1 MTNDETIKEKAIVD
15 ILKEYF
21 QTNCTYVNN
30 LKIDYL
36 SENESWSLEQGANPI
51 VLKTNVLGNRTMQI
65 TFTLA
70 TRIFVN
76 SITDE
81 KQRNILKAFNDI
93 SEWMYQKTHKKE
105 LPVLNEGEISE
116 SLEATSSAYLF
127 AVNKDRT
134 EARYEMPCKFVYKK
148 IRGE

>member
-1 MTNDETIKEKAIVD
+1 MEKAIID

-21 QTNCTYVNN
+21 ENNCTCIDN

-36 SENESWSLEQGANPI
+36 SEGNSWSLEQGANP
-51 VLKTNVLGNRTMQI
+51 VLLKKDVLGNRKMQLS
-65 TFTLA
+65 FTLA

-81 KQRNILKAFNDI
+81 NQRKILKAFSDI
-93 SEWMYQKTHKKE
+93 SEWMYQMTSQNLLPE
-105 LPVLNEGEISE
+105 LNKDEIAE
-116 SLEATSSAYLF
+116 SLEATQNAYLF

-134 EARYEMPCKFVYKK
+134 EARYEMPCKFIYKK
-148 IRGE
+148 LKESENK

>member
-1 MTNDETIKEKAIVD
+1 MSEYTEEKAIID

-21 QTNCTYVNN
+21 KKNCTYVIN

-36 SENESWSLEQGANPI
+36 SEKESWSLEQGANPI
-51 VLKTNVLGNRTMQI
+51 VLKKDVLGNRQMQL

-81 KQRNILKAFNDI
+81 NQRSILKAFSDI
-93 SEWMYQKTHKKE
+93 SEWMYQMTQKKT
-105 LPVLNEGEISE
+105 LPILNNGEISI
-116 SLEATSSAYLF
+116 SLEATTSAYLF
-127 AVNKDRT
+127 AVNKDNT
-134 EARYEMPCKFVYKK
+134 EARYEMPCKFIYKK
-148 IRGE
+148 LRGE

>member
-1 MTNDETIKEKAIVD
+1 MKEKAIID
-15 ILKEYF
+15 ILKDYF
-21 QTNCTYVNN
+21 QKKCSYIDN

-36 SENESWSLEQGANPI
+36 SEGESWSLEQGANPV
-51 VLKTNVLGNRTMQI
+51 VLKKDVLGNRKMQI

-81 KQRNILKAFNDI
+81 NQSKILKAFSNI
-93 SEWMYQKTHKKE
+93 AEWMYIQTEKHALPELNKNE
-105 LPVLNEGEISE
+105 LPE
-116 SLEATSSAYLF
+116 SLESTASAFLF

-134 EARYEMPCKFVYKK
+134 QARYEMPCKFIYKK
-148 IRGE
+148 LKESEK

>member
-1 MTNDETIKEKAIVD
+1 MQDENVLD

-21 QTNCTYVNN
+21 SKCEYIDN

-36 SENESWSLEQGANPI
+36 SEGKAWSLEQKGTP
-51 VLKTNVLGNRTMQI
+51 VQLKKSVLGNRKMQLS
-65 TFTLA
+65 FTLA

-81 KQRNILKAFNDI
+81 NQSKILGTFNDI
-93 SEWMYQKTHKKE
+93 SEWMYQQTRKHN
-105 LPVLNEGEISE
+105 LPSLNDGEMAE
-116 SLEATSSAYLF
+116 SLEATSNAFLF

-134 EARYEMPCKFVYKK
+134 EARYEMPCKFIYTKEGK
-148 IRGE
+148 INGRE